1 MQAEPRAQTVIK
13 GIAAVAADSPGA
25 DIPTGMFAALQHQVP
40 VPVQL
45 LLAAEQAGAEG
56 VPLLPADAAPEV
68 ALVHVPGE
76 GIEIHAAP
84 PGATQAGTT
93 AEQAGAVVAA
103 VIEVVSVV
111 EDRSQGQQ
119 VHLVLAGRGQAQYC
133 AVEGLTD
140 VRLLADIE
148 QRALAVLD
156 LLTTDA
162 GGRLQPAEVEAGVDE
177 GLGHIVAAAVAGQ
190 GELLIP

>member
-1 MQAEPRAQTVIK
+1 MQAEPQAQAAIK

-45 LLAAEQAGAEG
+45 LLAAEQTGAEG
-56 VPLLPADAAPEV
+56 VTLLPADEALEV

-76 GIEIHAAP
+76 GIEIHAALR
-84 PGATQAGTT
+84 GEIQVGIE
-93 AEQAGAVVAA
+93 AEQAGVVVAA
-103 VIEVVSVV
+103 VIEVVAVV
-111 EDRSQGQQ
+111 EDRSQGLQA
-119 VHLVLAGRGQAQYC
+119 HLVLAGRGQLQYC

-156 LLTTDA
+156 RLTTDT
-162 GGRLQPAEVEAGVDE
+162 GGRLQRAEVEAGIDE
-177 GLGHIVAAAVAGQ
+177 GLGHIEIGRASCRERV
-190 GELLIP
+190 

>member
-1 MQAEPRAQTVIK
+1 MQAEPQAQAVIK

-45 LLAAEQAGAEG
+45 LLAAEQTGAEG
-56 VPLLPADAAPEV
+56 VTLLPADEALEV

-76 GIEIHAAP
+76 GIEIHAALR
-84 PGATQAGTT
+84 GEIQAGIE

-119 VHLVLAGRGQAQYC
+119 VELVLARRGQTQYC

-148 QRALAVLD
+148 QRALAVRSEERRVGKESRSRWAQYR
-156 LLTTDA
+156 LTK
-162 GGRLQPAEVEAGVDE
+162 R
-177 GLGHIVAAAVAGQ
+177 
-190 GELLIP
+190 

>member
-1 MQAEPRAQTVIK
+1 
-13 GIAAVAADSPGA
+13 
-25 DIPTGMFAALQHQVP
+25 
-40 VPVQL
+40 
-45 LLAAEQAGAEG
+45 
-56 VPLLPADAAPEV
+56 
-68 ALVHVPGE
+68 
-76 GIEIHAAP
+76 
-84 PGATQAGTT
+84 
-93 AEQAGAVVAA
+93 AA

-156 LLTTDA
+156 LLPTDA
-162 GGRLQPAEVEAGVDE
+162 GGRLQLAGAEAGVDE
-177 GLGHIVAAAVAGQ
+177 GLAPTGAAAVTGPRKLLMPAAGALQ
-190 GELLIP
+190 RAKG

>member
-1 MQAEPRAQTVIK
+1 MQADPQAQAVIK

-25 DIPTGMFAALQHQVP
+25 DIPTGMFASLQPQVP

-45 LLAAEQAGAEG
+45 LLVAELAGAEGARVPPSDEDGEVAVVPGALRGVGIHAALRGEIQAGIEAEQAG
-56 VPLLPADAAPEV
+56 V
-68 ALVHVPGE
+68 
-76 GIEIHAAP
+76 
-84 PGATQAGTT
+84 
-93 AEQAGAVVAA
+93 VVAA

-119 VHLVLAGRGQAQYC
+119 VELVLARRGQTQYC

-162 GGRLQPAEVEAGVDE
+162 GG
-177 GLGHIVAAAVAGQ
+177 
-190 GELLIP
+190 